1 MQSIP
6 LIYGVDVAKDE
17 LVVAR
22 MAAHAVLQV
31 SNTQVAIRNWVGQ
44 LPAGSLI
51 AMESTGKYHQVLACC
66 AHAAGMRV
74 YVLNARDLFFYAK
87 SLAGRAKTDRVD
99 ARVIA
104 RYLGEHHASLHAW
117 QPAAAA
123 HGELDDLLRRRALV
137 VAKRDGLRQALRD
150 CAPLRE
156 QLKDLDEAFRKLL
169 RVVDQKVQAL
179 IKADSA
185 LDGATQRIGSV
196 IGFGPQGSAI
206 LAVLLARIPFSN
218 ADALVAYS
226 GLDPQANDS
235 GKKRGRRKLSKH
247 GPAFLRRQWYMAGFA
262 ASHSKAL
269 KPLYLALRARGFAS
283 TEAILILG
291 RKLLRAAYSVW
302 KTGQAFDPARLMP
315 AAACQQT

>member
-6 LIYGVDVAKDE
+6 LVYGVDVAKDE
-17 LVVAR
+17 LVVAFR
-22 MAAHAVLQV
+22 DARTVLQV
-31 SNTQVAIRNWVGQ
+31 DNTQAAISDWVNQ
-44 LPAGSLI
+44 LPVGSLI
-51 AMESTGKYHQVLACC
+51 GMESTGKYHQVLACC
-66 AHAAGMRV
+66 AHAAGIRV

-87 SLAGRAKTDRVD
+87 SLGGRAKTDRVD

-104 RYLGEHHASLHAW
+104 RYLGEHHGSLHAW
-117 QPAAAA
+117 QPAGA
-123 HGELDDLLRRRALV
+123 HSEIDDLLRRRAVV
-137 VAKRDGLRQALRD
+137 VAKRDGLRQSLRD
-150 CAPLRE
+150 CAPVRE
-156 QLKDLDEAFRKLL
+156 QIKDLDEAFRKLL
-169 RVVDQKVQAL
+169 RVIDQKVQAL
-179 IKADSA
+179 ITADSA
-185 LDGATQRIGSV
+185 LTRATQRIASV
-196 IGFGPQGSAI
+196 TGFGPQGSAM
-206 LAVLLARIPFSN
+206 LAALLARIPFSS

-247 GPAFLRRQWYMAGFA
+247 GPAFLRRQWYMVGFA

-269 KPLYLALRARGFAS
+269 KPVYLALRSRGFAS

-302 KTGQAFDPARLMP
+302 KTGQAFDPAKLMP